1 MPDMRTYNPVPVNY
15 GLFDSINKTNNK
27 NLLGKVDRFKTQPA
41 GSTLGPGKYNI
52 LQEWRGKE
60 DKNKKKERHGLESV
74 TKGLS
79 KSVYYH

>member
-1 MPDMRTYNPVPVNY
+1 MRTYNPTPVSY
-15 GLFDSINKTNNK
+15 SLFESINKNSNTNK
-27 NLLGKVDRFKTQPA
+27 SLLGRVERFKTQQT
-41 GSTLGPGKYNI
+41 GSALGPGKYNI

-60 DKNKKKERHGLESV
+60 DKNKRKERHGLESI